1 MISQHAMSHF
11 CWVPP
16 FRWIHP
22 LLHTY
27 MYHAMFSP
35 RYVLFVDFLNSHISV
50 EIPQTWTLHSACHLF
65 LIYIYHHISILY
77 NMYIY
82 ICIYFIITTTIII
95 IIIIM
100 IITLYF
106 TRFLGF
112 QAMQLVLFDE
122 AMQHLMKINRNSAGT
137 SGTTNKIYGEYMV
150 YITMKHRFFLSDS
163 RSDLCLT
170 RSCKHSLLWGI
181 RFVFLVTRF

>member
-1 MISQHAMSHF
+1 
-11 CWVPP
+11 
-16 FRWIHP
+16 
-22 LLHTY
+22 
-27 MYHAMFSP
+27 MY
-35 RYVLFVDFLNSHISV
+35 I
-50 EIPQTWTLHSACHLF
+50 
-65 LIYIYHHISILY
+65 
-77 NMYIY
+77 YIY

-170 RSCKHSLLWGI
+170 RSCKHSLL
-181 RFVFLVTRF
+181 